1 MSRQLKE
8 LRSLMP
14 WTWDARIE
22 EHPAGESSLRDFK
35 DVYRWTGDEK
45 GRRSSAAPRDASAAP
60 PPRNRVPK
68 ARLLTAVMLCCISTC
83 SLQLQ
88 ASTSDGLLIL
98 KLRTTCRPSAT
109 AAGRAQHWRAR
120 RATSRCVH

>member
-35 DVYRWTGDEK
+35 GAFGWSRDDK
-45 GRRSSAAPRDASAAP
+45 GRRSGGTPRE
-60 PPRNRVPK
+60 V
-68 ARLLTAVMLCCISTC
+68 STP
-83 SLQLQ
+83 
-88 ASTSDGLLIL
+88 A
-98 KLRTTCRPSAT
+98 PSARKRPPQV
-109 AAGRAQHWRAR
+109 GLR
-120 RATSRCVH
+120 R